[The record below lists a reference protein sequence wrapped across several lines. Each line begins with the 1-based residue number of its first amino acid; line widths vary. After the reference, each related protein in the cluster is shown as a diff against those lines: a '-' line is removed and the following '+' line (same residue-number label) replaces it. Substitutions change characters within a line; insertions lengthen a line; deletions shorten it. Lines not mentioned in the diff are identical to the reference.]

1 MPHPFVCVGQISIYY
16 TGEIRGVREPLKAMF
31 PASVNVGAQITSGG
45 EVVILN
51 PPNPYAQSNDKYPRK
66 YPPKVILR
74 VGEIG
79 WMLFTLQ
86 PFSAERFE
94 LGGDFPRSK
103 LFRGTFKF
111 SLSP

>member
-1 MPHPFVCVGQISIYY
+1 MPHPFVCVAQLTIYY

-66 YPPKVILR
+66 YPENDIT
-74 VGEIG
+74 G
-79 WMLFTLQ
+79 WDNWREVVHVTTFL
-86 PFSAERFE
+86 
-94 LGGDFPRSK
+94 
-103 LFRGTFKF
+103 RGTIRHRWKF
-111 SLSP
+111 P